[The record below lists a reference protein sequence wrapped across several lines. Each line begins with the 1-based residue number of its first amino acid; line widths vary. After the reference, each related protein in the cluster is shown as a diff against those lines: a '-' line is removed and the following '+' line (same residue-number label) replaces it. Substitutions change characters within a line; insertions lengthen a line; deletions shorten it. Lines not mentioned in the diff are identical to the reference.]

1 MKLRRT
7 LSLALLLLASTAARG
22 AAQTMQGLIHEED
35 PQNNRELYGL
45 RVRQEVTGLLG
56 QWKRAWD
63 RNADGEAA
71 ALYAREGVFVSA
83 RGDEVSGRDELRRS
97 FATIFGTAGT
107 LRFGLIDFDFSGELA
122 FVRGQMAWS
131 DTPAGG
137 AEVPQVRNFV
147 LIAKRQRGDIWLIRS
162 LMLAPA
168 VLEPVPAAATSTPPP
183 AAPPAPAAA
192 P

>member
-1 MKLRRT
+1 MKLSRI
-7 LSLALLLLASTAARG
+7 LSLAFLLGASLSARV

-35 PQNNRELYGL
+35 PQNNREIYGL

-63 RNADGEAA
+63 RNADGDAA
-71 ALYAREGVFVSA
+71 ELYAREGVFVSA
-83 RGDEVSGRDELRRS
+83 RGDEVSGRNELRRYFS
-97 FATIFGTAGT
+97 TLFAPAGI

-122 FVRGQMAWS
+122 FVRGQMAWN

-137 AEVPQVRNFV
+137 AEVPQVQNFV

-168 VLEPVPAAATSTPPP
+168 VLDPI
-183 AAPPAPAAA
+183 PAPAAA
-192 P
+192 TAPPAPPAPPAAP

>member
-1 MKLRRT
+1 MKLSRI
-7 LSLALLLLASTAARG
+7 LSLSILVGACLTGRA

-35 PQNNRELYGL
+35 PQNNREIYGL

-71 ALYAREGVFVSA
+71 ELYARDGVFVSA
-83 RGDEVSGRDELRRS
+83 RGDEVSGRDELKRYFS
-97 FATIFGTAGT
+97 TLFAPAGI

-131 DTPAGG
+131 DTPPGG
-137 AEVPQVRNFV
+137 AEVPQVQNFV

-162 LMLAPA
+162 LLLAPA
-168 VLEPVPAAATSTPPP
+168 VLDPIPAPAASTP
-183 AAPPAPAAA
+183 APPAPPA